1 MLRAGVRGLC
11 TTRIVRAARPSIQ
24 SISALR
30 KAVPGTS
37 MLKAREALAATRT
50 NDTDQVEAAI
60 QWLEAHRAADGAK
73 REAKVASVSYTH
85 LTLPTKA

>member
-11 TTRIVRAARPSIQ
+11 TSRIVRAARPSIQ

-37 MLKAREALAATRT
+37 MLKAREALAAWAAHLQRLLDE
-50 NDTDQVEAAI
+50 DTASAEVVP
-60 QWLEAHRAADGAK
+60 LRRA
-73 REAKVASVSYTH
+73 
-85 LTLPTKA
+85 